1 MNNQEISNSLLT
13 LHCATCNNVFYV
25 PAKPKRDAEIK
36 AYTVCLAGSGTC
48 ETVAATAATTT
59 TKA

>member
-36 AYTVCLAGSGTC
+36 AYTVCLIYD
-48 ETVAATAATTT
+48 
-59 TKA
+59 